1 MMRKAYPHT
10 QIKAYRIILEHDKGL
25 VAIKTTASDKYT
37 AEQKVL
43 HAEGAPRSAIKLT
56 EEL

>member
-1 MMRKAYPHT
+1 MRKAYPHT